1 MAKVTW
7 KGFVTESTINSVKY
21 GLLCSSNSSTPLEV
35 ASPIP
40 HCLLPEGT
48 PEMDPED
55 LFPDESI
62 ENEEKEDF

>member
-1 MAKVTW
+1 MAKYTW
-7 KGFVTESTINSVKY
+7 KGFVTESTINSVEY

-40 HCLLPEGT
+40 VYLLPEGT